1 MCLCNGGGFEEQ
13 KLILIDINLVTI
25 NILLVP
31 LQFSFLFTLS
41 HYVL

>member
-25 NILLVP
+25 NILLAPV
-31 LQFSFLFTLS
+31 
-41 HYVL
+41 

>member
-1 MCLCNGGGFEEQ
+1 MPIFNGSGFEEQ

-31 LQFSFLFTLS
+31 
-41 HYVL
+41 V

>member
-31 LQFSFLFTLS
+31 
-41 HYVL
+41 V